1 MSLINMNRLRLVA
14 MLPILS
20 VAVAQPPG
28 AQRSDD
34 AATMPTEN
42 GALRLAAGQVTYGI
56 RPAEGTGASSQP
68 PDAST
73 ATNVPSSEDSA
84 SRVQTVGGIRYMS
97 GGVGESER
105 TELDALSNQ
114 FNLHLLFAM
123 QGGDYLSAVQV
134 DILNARGES
143 VLSAESNGP
152 WFFAQLAPGDYTVKV
167 APTGLT
173 GGDLTQQKSVHIDG
187 SRQSSLDFFWQ

>member
-14 MLPILS
+14 ILSILS
-20 VAVAQPPG
+20 VAVVQPSG
-28 AQRSDD
+28 AQHSDE
-34 AATMPTEN
+34 APTMPTGS
-42 GALRLAAGQVTYGI
+42 GALQLTAGQVTYGI

-73 ATNVPSSEDSA
+73 GTDVPSSQDSA
-84 SRVQTVGGIRYMS
+84 SQVHTVGGIRYIS

-134 DILNARGES
+134 DILDARGES

-152 WFFAQLAPGDYTVKV
+152 WFFAQLAPGAYAVKV
-167 APTGLT
+167 TPTGLT
-173 GGDLTQQKSVHIDG
+173 GGDRTQQKSVRIDG
-187 SRQSSLDFFWQ
+187 SRQSSLDFYWH